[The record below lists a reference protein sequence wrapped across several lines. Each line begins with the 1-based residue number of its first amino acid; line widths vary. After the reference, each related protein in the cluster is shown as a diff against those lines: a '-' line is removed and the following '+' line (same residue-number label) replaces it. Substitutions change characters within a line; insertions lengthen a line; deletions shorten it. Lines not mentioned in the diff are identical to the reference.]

1 MQEDSGGFTDWAN
14 PKKILIVRKE
24 DGREKRITVNYKK
37 IMAGK
42 DPGSN
47 IVLKAGDTMIVP

>member
-37 IMAGK
+37 IMS
-42 DPGSN
+42 GSN
-47 IVLKAGDTMIVP
+47 TSSDVVLKAGDTVIVP